1 MILGRRQFLGAM
13 AAGSAGLV
21 FPRHVAEAIV
31 PPHQLPLG
39 ERVSATL
46 GGISTPT
53 AGPVASE
60 VAGDNG
66 LLPRALAALQ
76 THHAR
81 IVDHDV
87 IGVVDFSSPSRV
99 ARLQLIDVTGGKVL
113 STHLV
118 AHGKGSDPANKGW
131 VEILSNRLGS
141 EASCSGSFITG
152 DTYVGKHGRSR
163 RLGGLDPENSLAE
176 GRGIVIHA
184 ASYVGETMALQQG
197 RVGRSQ
203 GCFAV
208 SQNDIAHVLSRLG
221 PGRLLFAAK

>member
-21 FPRHVAEAIV
+21 FPRQIAEAV
-31 PPHQLPLG
+31 APPLRPALGEGAIGALAAPLG
-39 ERVSATL
+39 
-46 GGISTPT
+46 TPT
-53 AGPVASE
+53 SAAPLTG
-60 VAGDNG
+60 NG

-81 IVDHDV
+81 ITDHDI
-87 IGVVDFSSPSRV
+87 IGIVDFASPSGV
-99 ARLQLIDVTGGKVL
+99 ARFQLVDVVGGKVV

-141 EASCSGSFITG
+141 EASCSGSFVTG

-163 RLGGLDPENSLAE
+163 RLGGLDAENSLAE

-184 ASYVGETMALQQG
+184 ASYVDAAMAQQHG

-208 SQNDIAHVLSRLG
+208 SQDDIAHVLSRLG
-221 PGRLLFAAK
+221 PGRLLYAAKVS